1 MLSEPKRTGVSTNQK
16 ESAEWAAAME
26 SRIVESGLTSRAA
39 KAQQQTR
46 NDQHS
51 RRNPNP
57 EDFASDNGKS
67 STREE
72 PPELNGGYSN
82 RVE

>member
-39 KAQQQTR
+39 KAHPSSMGDTR
-46 NDQHS
+46 I
-51 RRNPNP
+51 
-57 EDFASDNGKS
+57 G
-67 STREE
+67 
-72 PPELNGGYSN
+72 SN
-82 RVE
+82 RSPRKKVPMVVERPEERYAESTVSHGVQ